1 MFEYLLPDGTAL
13 PENEVIKLAIQKGL
27 TKEDYV
33 KRNKLSLRPKQKKT
47 PAKPDR
53 ILENINKYN
62 VPKTVGPKEKK
73 YEPVV
78 LGKQESVGDYLTGA
92 LRTEKSV
99 AKTFSVEEEE
109 GKKVLE
115 KLYAGIPGLTFEET
129 TAASF
134 GDITNMFDA
143 VKAVYIDPVTG
154 KKIESVPL
162 QFDINVMNA
171 SEKERPKLVKANADI
186 LKDFFNKNLKNVDLG
201 KNKYL
206 KGLAELEYNKEINN
220 AITPEFRAKVDEE
233 FDAPDLFAPRKEQK
247 VSMAATGQ
255 AAMGGTGYT
264 TTIVKP
270 YENEL
275 KRSKLKVL
283 ADNPGIS
290 QKDLDIQADKLTRT
304 LLKTKA
310 FNEQKSLVAENVINN
325 NPDMQSTLYV
335 GSLLANQAAVKVQNK
350 NIVKLEL
357 AKKNASTI
365 NGLASDCKA
374 ILEGKYKTEDEAIA
388 IANKFASL
396 GIQMDQTQTELVTL
410 KNGNQVSKGFFDAYN
425 KLKEEYSANNLYAQN
440 VLKEQADNLQKLED
454 SDIFA
459 SAASKNYDLSEKY
472 LGTIGLGFSDLMVGG
487 GYFASKV
494 LDKVTPFSYAGNA
507 VSKMIYGDEAET
519 SSERLDKWAV
529 GYTKA
534 VTDIRDSYTR
544 DVSFD
549 DAFTTPSNFGKFAA
563 QEISTQIPILTAM
576 IATGGIA
583 GGSATM
589 IGVTSAGSK
598 MADMQ
603 TEIARGSTDY
613 SAPEIWLKSI
623 GYGASEIAFES
634 LTTIP
639 ILKRAKIALG
649 KGGAEDVIDNGMRAY
664 FKSKTP
670 GFVFDQFL
678 EAAGET
684 GTQVTQ
690 NIIDGNPLM
699 QNVDHA
705 AFSGFAMGTVM
716 SGVPYTHGLYL
727 SAFSDYNSKNNIRK
741 LQKEQ
746 SALGKQFEVATKK
759 SQKKAISSLMT
770 QKDAEITAAIE
781 KQQKLVNNNL
791 RAGVAE
797 NVIKIESKKAEL
809 QNEAKDILDNKDIS
823 TEVKDLLIQDL
834 RGKFNKLNSIKQNAL
849 DPVNM
854 MQDISKFVVL
864 EASDPQRYE
873 DLISRATVSL
883 SSTLKP
889 SEDNIKKT
897 AYDLYLKEEI
907 DTNINNASKVGGA
920 NLKVYNTK
928 KEALAAVRNDENISD
943 ADKATIIEEVSL
955 GADGYADAANQTQVV
970 IKENMFNNQRTQI
983 ASHEIGHYV
992 FDKIFA
998 SNPEAFIPIANQ
1010 LLETTK
1016 KIDKKLYDKLV
1027 KDTERGDDN
1036 KLKATEV
1043 VSRFL
1048 ELVSKDD
1055 ISFAEKSDGF
1065 LSGLFG
1071 SMVQRQFA
1079 KQYDFDFKGQTDMF
1093 NFVVGLG
1100 KKIKSGELTLK
1111 EIEAASESK
1120 VVEQA
1125 GNLAKTKTY
1134 GKISTSDITPTAFS
1148 KAAVEEIQKKIDK
1161 LEEQYD
1167 NDQIEY
1173 DYYENQIKLYEE
1185 QLEKAKLQP
1194 EVEKPKTEKPKAVAT
1209 EEEVVKEIIKN
1220 EKGAISSDKVQQI
1233 YNTKGTAGADEII
1246 KLFKP
1251 ITAKIVDKR
1260 RDAPGFDKELLT
1272 DEIESGKGGILD
1284 LIMKYDP
1291 KGGVPLAAYIN
1302 KYLPV
1307 RAITSSRRVLDSNF
1321 TSDVETE
1328 VNVKATETADQGMT
1342 VNAPEKPKY
1351 KNALESNIL
1360 EPNVLDSATKK
1371 IISTVRLLKN
1381 RIDAPVTLNRTVT
1394 PLIAEIRDEI
1404 GKQLDIDIKTMLG
1417 GKKDGVLRS
1426 QLLKAKRY
1434 ILENMTTT
1442 WLMGKD
1448 GQGGIPQAIQKQID
1462 GKWVS
1467 FPDWV
1472 GKKIDR
1478 ETMSTD
1484 LAGRTSGAEL
1494 VRRLP
1499 NVFNNVSNE
1508 EFLAQIIGPDGN
1520 PIRGRKES
1528 VSKAMAEEIA
1538 FDIINADLAERGPIF
1553 EAFTANQ
1560 ERLGVEVLEN
1570 LPVVFAKQADRGN
1583 IKLSIS
1589 KKLSMLPSDVQEYFF
1604 SDENYNSVINDLTN
1618 INAGNFPPK
1627 ASYIKDVFNNIY
1639 STDKISANDLDEIA
1653 NDFSTYLN
1661 KFKVLPLKKLNSA
1674 EEKQFLSDYIKKS
1687 AEVGGNSLEGFV
1699 EDIQKIGEK
1708 KRTVTDLFKDSA
1720 ALKDMYNTLDNFVSS
1735 IKSNPKSSEWYRMLG
1750 NFLATQAQ
1758 IGDDTFITKD
1768 GLLLKTKGSIFA
1780 MQEREGGPRP
1790 KINKTTGEIG
1800 EKGFSYQPFSDKRSF
1815 WNFIKD
1821 ALNIKKLP
1829 AGYNRNLKTNEAD
1842 SASELY
1848 KNRSNAE
1855 YLENKKSTTKANRE
1869 FLYELLDFM
1878 YNPSNGV
1885 NDETKAM
1892 IWASLNSS
1900 VESPLRKSGM
1910 VKWVFFDD
1918 NKSYEGVKLVYEHL
1932 TSVNKKKFELH
1943 NLFSS
1948 NVNNKKEA
1956 FNKLME
1962 DYNVAVIPKSMD
1974 DEITNSG
1981 FKTEPLKGDQSE
1993 GGRYYNILTAGI
2005 KELFYLEAL
2014 DKNAK
2019 QQTLGEEFVKAV
2031 RNFDYENAQKI
2042 AAVAY
2047 STKFSKTPK
2056 GISVFDFDDTVGIT
2070 SGSVLYT
2077 MPGDLMVYHGAPKG
2091 KNVTKISNKGVR
2103 FFATD
2108 KREADEYARMNSGV
2122 TQEFLI
2128 NDSDLVR
2135 EDIIIEKINELGLKP
2150 KNKEFE
2156 VEDASFYELID
2167 TRFDES
2173 LSKADITKLFDA
2185 LKKDGIKAISYSD
2198 GAQVSGRSTTSI
2210 AVIDPSIIAPPKK
2223 LNAEEFAKNGSKLLE
2238 DGAIFDFSEF
2248 SKVVDGKPG
2257 PMVQKMKKMIG
2268 KFGPDNFFILTARPA
2283 DAAGPIHEFLK
2294 SIDINIPLENITG
2307 LGNSTA
2313 QAKADWITNKA
2324 ADGYNDFY
2332 FADDATQNVEAVK
2345 KALEVPGITSKV
2357 QQAKLKFSLT
2367 TKQALKWELDEDGHN
2382 ALFTVGGRRYYMSLI
2397 DTGVISYDD
2406 KTLSAL
2412 YEIIE
2417 QNDLDMDAV
2426 LSAKDGSSLNLE
2438 FLDRNKGQGI
2448 TDKGNAFKVISIV
2461 ANGMMDRVKDKGI
2474 ETLVF
2479 TAKEPSR
2486 IKLYNALSTVFSAKL
2501 GWDAYFKDG
2510 VYVLTKNEDN
2520 IVATTGINSLKP
2532 VKDVLNVVDVKSP
2545 RQQEKLKF
2553 SKTISSNFNKIL
2565 EENVGVK
2572 AEETFSAIVAKRKG
2586 KAIGKYRF
2594 FVPPSAAD
2602 LELLI
2607 YDFLGYGE
2615 TGERQQQF
2623 FNKALFEPYANG
2635 IALIDA
2641 AKQSIKND
2649 YKALLKA
2656 FPEVSKE
2663 LGKLTPDGN
2672 FTYDQA
2678 IRVSMWAGMGEEVPG
2693 ISEDEVK
2700 ELNMFVNQNPD
2711 LAAFKAGLIATGR
2724 QDVGWVAPTE
2734 YWDSE
2739 SIVSDLHNITDKVGR
2754 KKYLAEF
2761 IENSKEMFSKENLN
2775 KIEAIYGSNFRDAL
2789 EDSIYSMANGTNRE
2803 SGPGRIN
2810 AAWLNWINNSTGAI
2824 MFWNTRSAVLQ
2835 TIGSIN
2841 YLNWRDNNPLN
2852 AAKAFANQ
2860 PQYWK
2865 DFAYIWNSDKMKERR
2880 SGLKEDVSS
2889 SEIANAAAGTTSK
2902 ANAIISY
2909 LLKKGFLPTQI
2920 GDSFAIASGGAAFY
2934 RNRINYNLK
2943 QGMTEAEAEAEAWK
2957 EFLKVTDQTQQSGDP
2972 RDISQ
2977 QQRSA
2982 AGRLVL
2988 AFQNTSMQQARLV
3001 KKAGL
3006 DLVNR
3011 RGDAKTNIS
3020 KIVYY
3025 TAVQNIIFGALQSAL
3040 FATIFSDDD
3049 DEEKEKKK
3057 QTAKD
3062 KWLDIGNN
3070 VVDTILRGS
3079 GMAGAIVATLKNVY
3093 LKYNEE
3099 SEKGFKAEYA
3109 KVLIEAANVA
3119 PAIGSKISKGFGAMR
3134 TKEFEKDVIAKRGW
3148 SVTADGKLN
3157 LSPSYSVLGQGIEA
3171 TTNLPANRFVNKVN
3185 NLSEALDSRNKSW
3198 QRIALAVGYTPYTVG
3213 VKNEEN
3219 ETIKAEAKVFRKQ
3232 EGLRKAEETRTM
3244 TRDSLNRLSPE
3255 DFKAYVLKKK
3265 NERLAEKDS
3274 INNLPKAQLD
3284 KYLKQKE
3291 ASRLFSE
3298 KQKEVLEEIKR
3309 DSINSL
3315 SIEEYFKY
3323 LDAVENKKEIA
3334 KINRMLDKLKKE
3346 RKRNI
3351 YK

>member
-13 PENEVIKLAIQKGL
+13 PENEVIKLAVQKGL
-27 TKEDYV
+27 TTEDYV
-33 KRNKLSLRPKQKKT
+33 KKNKLALRPKQKKAAVKKEV
-47 PAKPDR
+47 AKPVAKEVAAAPSVKTPKINLQSVPGVNDFGSKITEADKAFDFSKKGQTEEYTAKINEKYRLGKEKAKREQKLYDEKYGDDSQLSIDKKNELLKIRDIEEPTSVHPWQLKGQDVDVTPKLNEKLNALGIEVENNQLSNAIVLKPIGYISNQDGSNLDVPLSIDMADNDNVKAQKINDYISLYKKDNYLDEVKARQKGKYETYKKAVTPPELSRDQLIKRIQETKKKKFLGISLEKGSAGGEGAAFAKEVTEKDFATPIEFRQYKDWLAGKEMDPPSPGELIMYDQQYRDEFINKKSSAYASSLDKNDR
-53 ILENINKYN
+53 KDFEILTQDIKKQGDLNIYKFKKEAEIFNQASKDYNKLQEDFKKDPSIGNKKILATSYIDLVKKQNELQDQEVSIRKYEKDYKNFVAPSITNFSANYDRLSELTTGFKGLVSSTGVALAETAGVIESAFSDEKMDEIRKRDVFGVYDLARSLNKEKQSYQKAVGIENI
-62 VPKTVGPKEKK
+62 T
-73 YEPVV
+73 
-78 LGKQESVGDYLTGA
+78 SVSD
-92 LRTEKSV
+92 
-99 AKTFSVEEEE
+99 
-109 GKKVLE
+109 
-115 KLYAGIPGLTFEET
+115 AG
-129 TAASF
+129 
-134 GDITNMFDA
+134 
-143 VKAVYIDPVTG
+143 
-154 KKIESVPL
+154 
-162 QFDINVMNA
+162 
-171 SEKERPKLVKANADI
+171 RW
-186 LKDFFNKNLKNVDLG
+186 
-201 KNKYL
+201 
-206 KGLAELEYNKEINN
+206 LAGSSIN
-220 AITPEFRAKVDEE
+220 AIPS
-233 FDAPDLFAPRKEQK
+233 L
-247 VSMAATGQ
+247 SMALTGQ
-255 AAMGGTGYT
+255 AALPLFFATGFGGKAEQFIAEEEAAVKRLKENTYLLENT
-264 TTIVKP
+264 TDSAQAQSIQKQIDADKEILAIPEWKKVTAETIYGAAEVVFEKLGTLEILKGISKATNYLP
-270 YENEL
+270 KKSLSEGLKWASKDILKTFNREGLSEVATQAVDNFTDVYLLGENKNVWDGFVETYAQGGL
-275 KRSKLKVL
+275 VGGALSTIPSSTVIGQAYRSEIATKKEQKEIADIVNKISKLTNV
-283 ADNPGIS
+283 PGYN
-290 QKDLDIQADKLTRT
+290 LNQALPLGRLTKEVQEMVDKLTARKDGIYAGMDERLSRSLT
-304 LLKTKA
+304 LDQLKQVGDLNRQIRDINNNLKSAASNSDISPGQLKELQDQYREEFTKLIEQKENILGDPIIKA
-310 FNEQKSLVAENVINN
+310 DNAKAATSRNFKFDSTAGYSLYNQRMASESLQGVVNNFKTLNPEQKSKLYSNTRENLLAENENADVS
-325 NPDMQSTLYV
+325 D
-335 GSLLANQAAVKVQNK
+335 K
-350 NIVKLEL
+350 NIEKVTLNNYVKDHY
-357 AKKNASTI
+357 KNLILQGLDNSKAYAANNDIDVDFQTFET
-365 NGLASDCKA
+365 NGP
-374 ILEGKYKTEDEAIA
+374 
-388 IANKFASL
+388 
-396 GIQMDQTQTELVTL
+396 TELVKQYKASDEYAVATPPTRNRYIKEL
-410 KNGNQVSKGFFDAYN
+410 SSGQVDGTSFTFNGKPKVF
-425 KLKEEYSANNLYAQN
+425 
-440 VLKEQADNLQKLED
+440 
-454 SDIFA
+454 I
-459 SAASKNYDLSEKY
+459 DL
-472 LGTIGLGFSDLMVGG
+472 
-487 GYFASKV
+487 
-494 LDKVTPFSYAGNA
+494 A
-507 VSKMIYGDEAET
+507 V
-519 SSERLDKWAV
+519 
-529 GYTKA
+529 
-534 VTDIRDSYTR
+534 
-544 DVSFD
+544 
-549 DAFTTPSNFGKFAA
+549 
-563 QEISTQIPILTAM
+563 
-576 IATGGIA
+576 
-583 GGSATM
+583 
-589 IGVTSAGSK
+589 
-598 MADMQ
+598 
-603 TEIARGSTDY
+603 
-613 SAPEIWLKSI
+613 
-623 GYGASEIAFES
+623 ASE
-634 LTTIP
+634 
-639 ILKRAKIALG
+639 
-649 KGGAEDVIDNGMRAY
+649 
-664 FKSKTP
+664 
-670 GFVFDQFL
+670 
-678 EAAGET
+678 
-684 GTQVTQ
+684 
-690 NIIDGNPLM
+690 
-699 QNVDHA
+699 
-705 AFSGFAMGTVM
+705 
-716 SGVPYTHGLYL
+716 
-727 SAFSDYNSKNNIRK
+727 
-741 LQKEQ
+741 
-746 SALGKQFEVATKK
+746 
-759 SQKKAISSLMT
+759 
-770 QKDAEITAAIE
+770 
-781 KQQKLVNNNL
+781 NL
-791 RAGVAE
+791 RTG
-797 NVIKIESKKAEL
+797 
-809 QNEAKDILDNKDIS
+809 
-823 TEVKDLLIQDL
+823 
-834 RGKFNKLNSIKQNAL
+834 
-849 DPVNM
+849 
-854 MQDISKFVVL
+854 
-864 EASDPQRYE
+864 
-873 DLISRATVSL
+873 
-883 SSTLKP
+883 
-889 SEDNIKKT
+889 
-897 AYDLYLKEEI
+897 
-907 DTNINNASKVGGA
+907 
-920 NLKVYNTK
+920 
-928 KEALAAVRNDENISD
+928 
-943 ADKATIIEEVSL
+943 
-955 GADGYADAANQTQVV
+955 
-970 IKENMFNNQRTQI
+970 I
-983 ASHEIGHYV
+983 ASHELLHV
-992 FDKIFA
+992 VVASKFSDDKANKQGEALLNYIENRDKDLFA
-998 SNPEAFIPIANQ
+998 LVSQRIKNSYTEKG
-1010 LLETTK
+1010 K
-1016 KIDKKLYDKLV
+1016 KDEVLYDKGGQII
-1027 KDTERGDDN
+1027 KDSNYYLEVLNAVSDLAADGRRLKPDTINQFRKFLNGILGDKFQFDIDQG
-1036 KLKATEV
+1036 TEV
-1043 VSRFL
+1043 Y
-1048 ELVSKDD
+1048 
-1055 ISFAEKSDGF
+1055 SFVRDFNKASH
-1065 LSGLFG
+1065 FG
-1071 SMVQRQFA
+1071 
-1079 KQYDFDFKGQTDMF
+1079 G
-1093 NFVVGLG
+1093 
-1100 KKIKSGELTLK
+1100 
-1111 EIEAASESK
+1111 
-1120 VVEQA
+1120 
-1125 GNLAKTKTY
+1125 KTKYTV
-1134 GKISTSDITPTAFS
+1134 KQLANIDPDDEADQPKQNLKFS

-1194 EVEKPKTEKPKAVAT
+1194 EVEKPKTEKPKAVET
-1209 EEEVVKEIIKN
+1209 EEQAVRKIIQN

-1251 ITAKIVDKR
+1251 ITARIVDKR
-1260 RDAPGFDKELLT
+1260 RDAPGFNKELLT

-1302 KYLPV
+1302 KYLPF
-1307 RAITSSRRVLDSNF
+1307 RAITSSRRVLDPDF

-1417 GKKDGVLRS
+1417 GKKDGVLKK
-1426 QLLKAKRY
+1426 QLLKSKRY

-1448 GQGGIPQAIQKQID
+1448 GQGGIPQAIQKQVD

-1478 ETMSTD
+1478 ETTSTD

-1520 PIRGRKES
+1520 PLRGRKES
-1528 VSKAMAEEIA
+1528 VSKVMAEEIA
-1538 FDIINADLAERGPIF
+1538 FDIINADLVEQGPIF
-1553 EAFTANQ
+1553 EALSANQ

-1583 IKLSIS
+1583 IKFSIS
-1589 KKLSMLPSDVQEYFF
+1589 KKLSTLPLNTQEYFF

-1627 ASYIKDVFNNIY
+1627 ASYIKNVFNNVY
-1639 STDKISANDLDEIA
+1639 DTNRISQNDLDEIA
-1653 NDFSTYLN
+1653 NDFSTYLD
-1661 KFKVLPLKKLNSA
+1661 KFKALPLKKLNSA

-1708 KRTVTDLFKDSA
+1708 KRTVTDSFKDSV
-1720 ALKDMYNTLDNFVSS
+1720 ALKDMYNTLDNFVYN

-1768 GLLLKTKGSIFA
+1768 GLLLKAKGIDFA
-1780 MQEREGGPRP
+1780 MQKREGGPRS
-1790 KINKTTGEIG
+1790 KINKTTGEIS
-1800 EKGFSYQPFSDKRSF
+1800 EKGFSYQPFSDKPSF

-1821 ALNIKKLP
+1821 ALNIEKLP
-1829 AGYNRNLKTNEAD
+1829 AGYNINLKTNEAD
-1842 SASELY
+1842 SGSGLY
-1848 KNRSNAE
+1848 ENKSNAE
-1855 YLENKKSTTKANRE
+1855 YLENKKNTTNANRE
-1869 FLYELLDFM
+1869 FLYELLDFI

-1910 VKWVFFDD
+1910 VKWIFVDD
-1918 NKSYEGVKLVYEHL
+1918 NKSYKGGKLVYEHL

-1948 NVNNKKEA
+1948 NVDNKKEA

-1974 DEITNSG
+1974 DEITKSG

-2005 KELFYLEAL
+2005 KKLFYLEAL

-2019 QQTLGEEFVKAV
+2019 QKYLGKEFVKAV
-2031 RNFDYENAQKI
+2031 RNFDYENSQKI

-2047 STKFSKTPK
+2047 STKLSKTPK

-2077 MPGDLMVYHGAPKG
+2077 MPNG
-2091 KNVTKISNKGVR
+2091 K
-2103 FFATD
+2103 
-2108 KREADEYARMNSGV
+2108 SG
-2122 TQEFLI
+2122 
-2128 NDSDLVR
+2128 
-2135 EDIIIEKINELGLKP
+2135 
-2150 KNKEFE
+2150 
-2156 VEDASFYELID
+2156 
-2167 TRFDES
+2167 
-2173 LSKADITKLFDA
+2173 
-2185 LKKDGIKAISYSD
+2185 
-2198 GAQVSGRSTTSI
+2198 
-2210 AVIDPSIIAPPKK
+2210 K

-2238 DGAIFDFSEF
+2238 DGAVFDFSEF

-2283 DAAGPIHEFLK
+2283 DSAGPIHEFLK

-2324 ADGYNDFY
+2324 AEGYNDFY
-2332 FADDATQNVEAVK
+2332 FADDAIQNVKAVK
-2345 KALEVPGITSKV
+2345 DAL
-2357 QQAKLKFSLT
+2357 
-2367 TKQALKWELDEDGHN
+2367 
-2382 ALFTVGGRRYYMSLI
+2382 
-2397 DTGVISYDD
+2397 
-2406 KTLSAL
+2406 
-2412 YEIIE
+2412 
-2417 QNDLDMDAV
+2417 
-2426 LSAKDGSSLNLE
+2426 
-2438 FLDRNKGQGI
+2438 
-2448 TDKGNAFKVISIV
+2448 
-2461 ANGMMDRVKDKGI
+2461 
-2474 ETLVF
+2474 
-2479 TAKEPSR
+2479 
-2486 IKLYNALSTVFSAKL
+2486 
-2501 GWDAYFKDG
+2501 
-2510 VYVLTKNEDN
+2510 
-2520 IVATTGINSLKP
+2520 
-2532 VKDVLNVVDVKSP
+2532 DVLDVKSKI
-2545 RQQEKLKF
+2545 QQAKLKF
-2553 SKTISSNFNKIL
+2553 SKTISSEFNKIL

-2572 AEETFSAIVAKRKG
+2572 AEEAFSAIVAKRKG

-2607 YDFLGYGE
+2607 YDFLGYGK
-2615 TGERQQQF
+2615 TGEKQQQF
-2623 FNKALFEPYANG
+2623 FNKALFEPYADG

-2700 ELNMFVNQNPD
+2700 ELSAFVNQDPD

-2724 QDVGWVAPTE
+2724 QDAGWIAPTE

-2739 SIVSDLHNITDKVGR
+2739 SIVSDLYNITEKVGR

-2761 IENSKEMFSKENLN
+2761 IENSNEMFSKENLN

-3040 FATIFSDDD
+3040 FATMFSDDD

-3070 VVDTILRGS
+3070 IVDTILRGS

-3099 SEKGFKAEYA
+3099 SKKGFKAEYA

-3213 VKNEEN
+3213 VENEEN
-3219 ETIKAEAKVFRKQ
+3219 EVIKAEAKVMKKAEGIEKAIETRRKNKEEFSKLPWEEQQKIKKQRKQ
-3232 EGLRKAEETRTM
+3232 ERA
-3244 TRDSLNRLSPE
+3244 
-3255 DFKAYVLKKK
+3255 
-3265 NERLAEKDS
+3265 
-3274 INNLPKAQLD
+3274 
-3284 KYLKQKE
+3284 
-3291 ASRLFSE
+3291 
-3298 KQKEVLEEIKR
+3298 
-3309 DSINSL
+3309 
-3315 SIEEYFKY
+3315 
-3323 LDAVENKKEIA
+3323 
-3334 KINRMLDKLKKE
+3334 KLKAK
-3346 RKRNI
+3346 KRNI

>member
-33 KRNKLSLRPKQKKT
+33 KRNKLSLRPKQKKA

-62 VPKTVGPKEKK
+62 APKTVGPKEKK

-129 TAASF
+129 TSASF

-154 KKIESVPL
+154 KKIESAPL

-310 FNEQKSLVAENVINN
+310 FNEQKSLVAEKVINN

-440 VLKEQADNLQKLED
+440 VLKEQANNLQKLED

-487 GYFASKV
+487 GYFAAKV

-507 VSKMIYGDEAET
+507 ISKMIYGDEAET

-529 GYTKA
+529 GYNKA

-549 DAFTTPSNFGKFAA
+549 DAFATPSNFGKFAA

-576 IATGGIA
+576 VASGGIA
-583 GGSATM
+583 GGSAAM

-603 TEIARGSTDY
+603 TEIARGSADY

-727 SAFSDYNSKNNIRK
+727 SAFSDYNSKSNIRK

-746 SALGKQFEVATKK
+746 SALGKQFEAATKK

-797 NVIKIESKKAEL
+797 NIIKIESKKAEL

-834 RGKFNKLNSIKQNAL
+834 RGKFNKLNSIKQSAL

-907 DTNINNASKVGGA
+907 DTNINNASKVEGA

-1027 KDTERGDDN
+1027 KDTEKGDDN

-1125 GNLAKTKTY
+1125 SNLAKTKTY
-1134 GKISTSDITPTAFS
+1134 GKISTSDITPTVFS

-1194 EVEKPKTEKPKAVAT
+1194 EVEKPKTEKPKAVGT
-1209 EEEVVKEIIKN
+1209 EESSVREVIKEN
-1220 EKGAISSDKVQQI
+1220 KGKISSDKVQEI
-1233 YNTKGTAGADEII
+1233 YEKKGTEGALDII

-1251 ITAKIVDKR
+1251 ITSRIVDKR
-1260 RDAPGFDKELLT
+1260 RDAPGFSEPDLT
-1272 DEIESGKGGILD
+1272 YEIENGKGGILE
-1284 LIMKYDP
+1284 LIMKYNP
-1291 KGGVPLAAYIN
+1291 EEGVPLAAYIN

-1307 RAITSSRRVLDSNF
+1307 RAITASRRVLDKEF
-1321 TSDVETE
+1321 TSDVEAE

-1478 ETMSTD
+1478 ETTSTD

-1538 FDIINADLAERGPIF
+1538 FDIINADLADQGPIF

-1560 ERLGVEVLEN
+1560 ERLGVELASN
-1570 LPVVFAKQADRGN
+1570 VVNDFIRQSERGN
-1583 IKLSIS
+1583 IKFSKTLMQQLNLKQTELANNISINGKMNLSNIRLALINTFPNWEKKDIDFVAVKLTPSMISASKQIKTKKKSLPKDLLSNVVENVANSFDDGVAMRNKFNSNISVAEFFRNPLYRADLRALDLGFSEFILSKFGKEEGLDMLSSLWSPTVAGKTTNGQKAPASIYNGVNDFNQHLEALQRNTGDGKVIDITQKYKKNNTIFNNNFDGTFDKAKDKLKSDKAKELSILAAEWFSKEILKEDNTYGPEHLAAIYTLFIKENNSALRSAAPVVGTIVDKRIKDIKKYDYDHSKPVSYVARRLADKFVYGLDVDLDLLFKDYEVTIIPKTVS
-1589 KKLSMLPSDVQEYFF
+1589 KKLSKLGLQSMMPL
-1604 SDENYNSVINDLTN
+1604 NYVEGSG
-1618 INAGNFPPK
+1618 NAVR
-1627 ASYIKDVFNNIY
+1627 I
-1639 STDKISANDLDEIA
+1639 
-1653 NDFSTYLN
+1653 
-1661 KFKVLPLKKLNSA
+1661 NSA
-1674 EEKQFLSDYIKKS
+1674 T
-1687 AEVGGNSLEGFV
+1687 
-1699 EDIQKIGEK
+1699 IQAI
-1708 KRTVTDLFKDSA
+1708 D
-1720 ALKDMYNTLDNFVSS
+1720 
-1735 IKSNPKSSEWYRMLG
+1735 
-1750 NFLATQAQ
+1750 
-1758 IGDDTFITKD
+1758 
-1768 GLLLKTKGSIFA
+1768 
-1780 MQEREGGPRP
+1780 
-1790 KINKTTGEIG
+1790 
-1800 EKGFSYQPFSDKRSF
+1800 
-1815 WNFIKD
+1815 
-1821 ALNIKKLP
+1821 
-1829 AGYNRNLKTNEAD
+1829 
-1842 SASELY
+1842 
-1848 KNRSNAE
+1848 
-1855 YLENKKSTTKANRE
+1855 
-1869 FLYELLDFM
+1869 
-1878 YNPSNGV
+1878 
-1885 NDETKAM
+1885 
-1892 IWASLNSS
+1892 
-1900 VESPLRKSGM
+1900 
-1910 VKWVFFDD
+1910 
-1918 NKSYEGVKLVYEHL
+1918 
-1932 TSVNKKKFELH
+1932 
-1943 NLFSS
+1943 
-1948 NVNNKKEA
+1948 
-1956 FNKLME
+1956 
-1962 DYNVAVIPKSMD
+1962 
-1974 DEITNSG
+1974 
-1981 FKTEPLKGDQSE
+1981 
-1993 GGRYYNILTAGI
+1993 RY
-2005 KELFYLEAL
+2005 
-2014 DKNAK
+2014 
-2019 QQTLGEEFVKAV
+2019 EEFVNNIDVKQPII
-2031 RNFDYENAQKI
+2031 ENA
-2042 AAVAY
+2042 VAK
-2047 STKFSKTPK
+2047 SLPFSKTPK

-2091 KNVTKISNKGVR
+2091 KDVTKISDKGVK

-2128 NDSDLVR
+2128 NESDLAN
-2135 EDIIIEKINELGLKP
+2135 EDTIIEKINELGLKP

-2167 TRFDES
+2167 TRFEES

-2210 AVIDPSIIAPPKK
+2210 AVIDPSIIAAPKK

-2238 DGAIFDFSEF
+2238 DGAVFDFSEF

-2294 SIDINIPLENITG
+2294 SIGINIPLENITG

-2332 FADDATQNVEAVK
+2332 FADDAIQNVKAVK
-2345 KALEVPGITSKV
+2345 DAL
-2357 QQAKLKFSLT
+2357 
-2367 TKQALKWELDEDGHN
+2367 
-2382 ALFTVGGRRYYMSLI
+2382 
-2397 DTGVISYDD
+2397 
-2406 KTLSAL
+2406 
-2412 YEIIE
+2412 
-2417 QNDLDMDAV
+2417 
-2426 LSAKDGSSLNLE
+2426 
-2438 FLDRNKGQGI
+2438 
-2448 TDKGNAFKVISIV
+2448 
-2461 ANGMMDRVKDKGI
+2461 
-2474 ETLVF
+2474 
-2479 TAKEPSR
+2479 
-2486 IKLYNALSTVFSAKL
+2486 
-2501 GWDAYFKDG
+2501 
-2510 VYVLTKNEDN
+2510 
-2520 IVATTGINSLKP
+2520 
-2532 VKDVLNVVDVKSP
+2532 DVLDVKSKI
-2545 RQQEKLKF
+2545 QQAKLKF

-2724 QDVGWVAPTE
+2724 QDAGWVAPTE

-2920 GDSFAIASGGAAFY
+2920 GDSFAIASGGATFY

-2943 QGMTEAEAEAEAWK
+2943 QGMTEAEAESEAWK

-3025 TAVQNIIFGALQSAL
+3025 TAVQNIIFGALQNAL

-3049 DEEKEKKK
+3049 EKEKEKKN

-3070 VVDTILRGS
+3070 IVDTILRGS

-3099 SEKGFKAEYA
+3099 SKKGFKAEYA

-3134 TKEFEKDVIAKRGW
+3134 TAEFEKDVIAKRGW
-3148 SVTADGKLN
+3148 SVTANGKLN
-3157 LSPSYSVLGQGIEA
+3157 LSPSYSVLGQGVEA

-3198 QRIALAVGYTPYTVG
+3198 QRIALAIGYTPYTVG

-3219 ETIKAEAKVFRKQ
+3219 ETIKAEAKVFKKQ
-3232 EGLRKAEETRTM
+3232 EGLRKAEETRNM
-3244 TRDSLNRLSPE
+3244 TRDSLNNLSFDE
-3255 DFKAYVLKKK
+3255 FKAYVLKKK
-3265 NERLAEKDS
+3265 MEKIARKDS
-3274 INNLPKAQLD
+3274 INNLPKPELD
-3284 KYLKQKE
+3284 KYLKNKKLSE
-3291 ASRLFSE
+3291 EFSQ
-3298 KQKEVLEEIKR
+3298 KQKDMLELIKLDSLTGLSR
-3309 DSINSL
+3309 D
-3315 SIEEYFKY
+3315 EYQNY
-3323 LDAVENKKEIA
+3323 LDMLEDKKELA
-3334 KINRMLDKLKKE
+3334 KIERKITKLKKE
-3346 RKRNI
+3346 QRRNI